1 MPVFGSVLSASSVVS
16 PNDSALAMFDE
27 LDDFGDFLRLRQFL
41 LHRFDCLAPVVFGAK
56 NQAKS
61 FLDQFHA
68 FGRKIFAF
76 QTDQI
81 DPTNFG
87 WVAIG
92 DHEWWNVLHNFRTAT
107 CDRKPPNSTKLMHRC
122 EPAHHR
128 MGSNLDVAAQCA
140 VVGKN
145 DVIAHGAIVSDVTV
159 GEKISVIADSRF
171 AFAGGA
177 AVCCYEF
184 AERVFVADFKVS
196 RLAAIF

>member
-1 MPVFGSVLSASSVVS
+1 MAFVPIAVISVTLVS
-16 PNDSALAMFDE
+16 PNNSALALLDE
-27 LDDFGDFLRLRQFL
+27 RDDFGDFLRLRQFL
-41 LHRFDCLAPVVFGAK
+41 LHRFDCLAPIVFGAK

-107 CDRKPPNSTKLMHRC
+107 GDREPPNSTKLMDRC
-122 EPAHHR
+122 EAAHHG
-128 MGSNLDVAAQCA
+128 MVSHLDVAAQCT

-145 DVIAHGAIVSDVTV
+145 DAISHGAIMPDVTV
-159 GEKISVIADSRF
+159 SEKVSAIADSRF
-171 AFAGGA
+171 AFARGA
-177 AVCCYEF
+177 AVCRHEF
-184 AERVFVADFKVS
+184 SERVFVADF
-196 RLAAIF
+196 